1 MDYLSLYKKLIITRA
16 QEKIK
21 FKTHIHHIV
30 PRYLGGSN
38 DRENLVSL
46 KIKDHAFA
54 HWLLYKLLR
63 NKEDKIAYKMLLGK
77 RDDVEKLMI
86 ELAFKS
92 YTVERRREAFTNN
105 NPSFKK
111 ETVKKAMNTKRAK
124 YNGNLVSAEGLN
136 KIKLMANSGSQHSK
150 EAELKRGKSFKLFMK
165 TLTKEERSK
174 IYGRN
179 GPQNGN
185 FGKKRPNE
193 LAGNFGK
200 SKGEYVATSN
210 EGETIKFSSLEKAMA
225 YGFDEGVLKR
235 NKNTNVPIKRGKWAG
250 YLITYKEN
258 ENYGKDYN
266 KKDDA
271 F

>member
-1 MDYLSLYKKLIITRA
+1 MDYFKLYKQLILTRA

-21 FKTHIHHIV
+21 FKTHIHHII

-38 DRENLVSL
+38 KKDNLVNL

-54 HWLLYKLLR
+54 HWILYKLLR
-63 NKEDKIAYKMLLGK
+63 NNEDKVAYKMLLGK
-77 RDDVEKLMI
+77 KSEAEKLRI
-86 ELAFKS
+86 QLALIAYPPEKRKE
-92 YTVERRREAFTNN
+92 YWKQN
-105 NPSFKK
+105 NPSFNKECLKKSK
-111 ETVKKAMNTKRAK
+111 ETRLHR
-124 YNGNLVSAEGLN
+124 YDGNFFSEEGASS
-136 KIKLMANSGSQHSK
+136 IRKLCNSGSQKSQEAKSK
-150 EAELKRGKSFKLFMK
+150 IRQSLKLFMK

-200 SKGEYVATSN
+200 SKGEYIATSR
-210 EGETIKFSSLEKAMA
+210 EGEVIKFASLEKAMA

-250 YLITYKEN
+250 YIISYKEN

-266 KKDDA
+266 KNNA